1 MNDAAQLVSK
11 VLILDRDEAS
21 LACLRTFCEAHDL
34 VGLKVHSDSV
44 MAVLTSN
51 VDLGGIFLA
60 EDYVATEASGVA
72 LAHEIHRVRPELPIF
87 LRRSSQT
94 ELSAGDLHVLKAS
107 FHVDD
112 TSALAAAVAESIFSL
127 VYPNALVRGI
137 AEITMHALAA
147 QFPQCSFTHEA
158 PYIVH
163 DRIIHGEMFTLIPL
177 ESSWCR
183 GYMMLQVEERSMRDL
198 LELGQGEDEAS
209 TEVGFRTLNN
219 MLGEAT
225 NLIWG
230 AFKNRFIDY
239 GDIGGHLTQ
248 IPIVINH
255 QHRYISFGSQEPQ
268 LCFRYAL
275 TDPLRPDTPPTVLY
289 QRFIFNLSWTPDD
302 FKENQASVEDLF
314 DSGELELF

>member
-1 MNDAAQLVSK
+1 MIDSAQLVSK
-11 VLILDRDEAS
+11 VLILDRDPAGLE
-21 LACLRTFCEAHDL
+21 CLRHFCDQQGL
-34 VGLKVHSDSV
+34 VGLKVQHDSV
-44 MAVLTSN
+44 MTVLRSN
-51 VDLGGIFLA
+51 VDLGGIFLS
-60 EDYVATEASGVA
+60 EDYAAIEATGLA

-87 LRRSSQT
+87 LRQAQARPLAEADRS
-94 ELSAGDLHVLKAS
+94 VLRDVFTA
-107 FHVDD
+107 DD
-112 TSALAAAVAESIFSL
+112 TTALASAVQATIFSL

-183 GYMMLQVEERSMRDL
+183 GYMMLQVEERSMREL
-198 LELGQGEDEAS
+198 LQIGQGDDGAAN
-209 TEVGFRTLNN
+209 EVGFRTLNN
-219 MLGEAT
+219 LLGEAT

-275 TDPLRPDTPPTVLY
+275 SDPLRPNTPPTVLY

-302 FKENQASVEDLF
+302 FKENQASVEALF